1 MNVFPDIQNIIFDL
15 GGVIYNVD
23 ADLTYKAF
31 QELGITDPEA
41 LYKQAQ
47 ESKLFLDLEKGL
59 ITPKDFRENIKL
71 HLNDKKT
78 DELIQNA
85 WNKML
90 IGIPKKRIKLL
101 KKLKNKYNLYLLSN
115 TNEIH
120 YDCFTALYPGIFNV
134 EFSTIFLKTYY
145 SHHIHMRKPDTEIY
159 EFVINDALLNPEN
172 TLFIDDLEANI
183 NTAKK
188 LGIKTLH
195 IKPGMELA
203 EMF

>member
-1 MNVFPDIQNIIFDL
+1 MNVFSDIQNIIFDL

-23 ADLTYKAF
+23 ATLTFKAF
-31 QELGITDPEA
+31 QELGITDPGA
-41 LYKQAQ
+41 LYKQAH

-59 ITPKDFRENIKL
+59 VSPKDFREKIRLYINGK
-71 HLNDKKT
+71 HS

-90 IGIPKKRIKLL
+90 IGIPQKRIELL
-101 KKLKNKYNLYLLSN
+101 NKLKNKFNLYLLSN

-134 EFSTIFLKTYY
+134 EFSTIFLKTWY
-145 SHHIHMRKPDTEIY
+145 SHHIHMRKPDAEIY
-159 EFVINDALLNPEN
+159 EFVIKDAQLTPEN

-183 NTAKK
+183 NTAKM
-188 LGIKTLH
+188 LGIRTLH
-195 IKPGMELA
+195 LKPGVDLVEI
-203 EMF
+203 F